1 MMARSLM
8 MKEHGCNPNFTKKFN
23 RALSYKDYIQ
33 SINSADFIAYL
44 DDKKWL
50 LAMDDLLFFCEKRI
64 KDSDYYEG

>member
-1 MMARSLM
+1 

-33 SINSADFIAYL
+33 SINGADFIAYL

>member
-1 MMARSLM
+1 
-8 MKEHGCNPNFTKKFN
+8 MKEQGCECNFTNKFN

-33 SINSADFIAYL
+33 SINSAGFIAYL
-44 DDKKWL
+44 EDKKWL

>member
-1 MMARSLM
+1 
-8 MKEHGCNPNFTKKFN
+8 MKEQGCNFTNQFN
-23 RALSYKDYIQ
+23 RVLSYKDYIQ

>member
-1 MMARSLM
+1 
-8 MKEHGCNPNFTKKFN
+8 MKEHGCECNFTNKFN
-23 RALSYKDYIQ
+23 RALSYKDYAQ

-50 LAMDDLLFFCEKRI
+50 LVMDDLLFFCEKRI

>member
-50 LAMDDLLFFCEKRI
+50 LGMDDLLFFCEKRI

>member
-1 MMARSLM
+1 MR
-8 MKEHGCNPNFTKKFN
+8 EHGCKCNFTNKFN
-23 RALSYKDYIQ
+23 RALTYKDYVQ

>member
-1 MMARSLM
+1 

-23 RALSYKDYIQ
+23 RPLSYKDYIQ

>member
-8 MKEHGCNPNFTKKFN
+8 MKEYGCNPNFTKKFD
-23 RALSYKDYIQ
+23 RVLTYRDYLQ

-50 LAMDDLLFFCEKRI
+50 LTIDDLLFFCEKRI

>member
-1 MMARSLM
+1 
-8 MKEHGCNPNFTKKFN
+8 MKEHGYECNFTNKFN
-23 RALSYKDYIQ
+23 RALSYKDYAQ

>member
-1 MMARSLM
+1 
-8 MKEHGCNPNFTKKFN
+8 MKEHGCECNFTNKFT
-23 RALSYKDYIQ
+23 RALSYKDYAQ

>member
-1 MMARSLM
+1 
-8 MKEHGCNPNFTKKFN
+8 MKEHGCNSDFTKKFN
-23 RALSYKDYIQ
+23 RALSYEDYIQ

>member
-1 MMARSLM
+1 MR
-8 MKEHGCNPNFTKKFN
+8 EHGCECNFTNKFN
-23 RALSYKDYIQ
+23 RALTYKDYTQ
-33 SINSADFIAYL
+33 SINSADFVSYL

>member
-1 MMARSLM
+1 

-50 LAMDDLLFFCEKRI
+50 LAINDLLFFCEKRI

>member
-1 MMARSLM
+1 MR
-8 MKEHGCNPNFTKKFN
+8 EHGCECNFTNKFN
-23 RALSYKDYIQ
+23 RALSYKDYAQ

>member
-1 MMARSLM
+1 M
-8 MKEHGCNPNFTKKFN
+8 MKEHGCNFTKKFN
-23 RALSYKDYIQ
+23 RALSYEDYIQ

-50 LAMDDLLFFCEKRI
+50 LAINDLLFFCEKRI

>member
-1 MMARSLM
+1 

-33 SINSADFIAYL
+33 SINSTDFIAYL

>member
-8 MKEHGCNPNFTKKFN
+8 MKEYGCECNFTNKFN
-23 RALSYKDYIQ
+23 RALSYKDYAQ

>member
-1 MMARSLM
+1 
-8 MKEHGCNPNFTKKFN
+8 MKEHGCNPNFAKKFN
-23 RALSYKDYIQ
+23 RALSYKDYVQ

>member
-1 MMARSLM
+1 
-8 MKEHGCNPNFTKKFN
+8 MKEHGCECNFTNKFN
-23 RALSYKDYIQ
+23 RALSYKDYAQ

-44 DDKKWL
+44 DYKKWL

>member
-8 MKEHGCNPNFTKKFN
+8 MKEHGCNSDFTKKFN
-23 RALSYKDYIQ
+23 RALSYKDYVQ

>member
-1 MMARSLM
+1 MVVTLILQ
-8 MKEHGCNPNFTKKFN
+8 KKFN
-23 RALSYKDYIQ
+23 RALSYKDYMQ

>member
-1 MMARSLM
+1 

-23 RALSYKDYIQ
+23 RALSYEDYIQ

-50 LAMDDLLFFCEKRI
+50 LAINDLLFFCEKRI

>member
-1 MMARSLM
+1 
-8 MKEHGCNPNFTKKFN
+8 MKEHGCNPNFTKKIN
-23 RALSYKDYIQ
+23 RALSYKDYVQ

>member
-1 MMARSLM
+1 
-8 MKEHGCNPNFTKKFN
+8 MKEHGCECNFTNKFN
-23 RALSYKDYIQ
+23 RALSYKDYAQ
-33 SINSADFIAYL
+33 SINSVDFIAYL

>member
-33 SINSADFIAYL
+33 SINGADFIAYL

>member
-1 MMARSLM
+1 
-8 MKEHGCNPNFTKKFN
+8 MKEHGCECNFTNKFN
-23 RALSYKDYIQ
+23 RALSYKDYAQ

-50 LAMDDLLFFCEKRI
+50 LSMDDLLFFCEKRI

>member
-1 MMARSLM
+1 
-8 MKEHGCNPNFTKKFN
+8 MKEHGCECNFTKKFN
-23 RALSYKDYIQ
+23 RALSYKDYAQ
-33 SINSADFIAYL
+33 SINSADFTAYL

>member
-1 MMARSLM
+1 
-8 MKEHGCNPNFTKKFN
+8 MKEQGCNFTNQFN

-44 DDKKWL
+44 EDKKWL

>member
-1 MMARSLM
+1 

-50 LAMDDLLFFCEKRI
+50 LGMDDLLFFCEKRI

>member
-1 MMARSLM
+1 MVVIVISQ
-8 MKEHGCNPNFTKKFN
+8 KKFN
-23 RALSYKDYIQ
+23 RALSYKDYVQ

>member
-1 MMARSLM
+1 
-8 MKEHGCNPNFTKKFN
+8 MKEHGCECNFTNKFN
-23 RALSYKDYIQ
+23 LALRYKDYAQ
-33 SINSADFIAYL
+33 SIYSADVIAYL

>member
-1 MMARSLM
+1 

-23 RALSYKDYIQ
+23 RDLSYKDYIQ

>member
-1 MMARSLM
+1 MVVIVISQ
-8 MKEHGCNPNFTKKFN
+8 KKFN
-23 RALSYKDYIQ
+23 RALSYKDYAQ

>member
-1 MMARSLM
+1 M
-8 MKEHGCNPNFTKKFN
+8 MKEHGCNCNFTKKFN
-23 RALSYKDYIQ
+23 RALSYKDYAQ

>member
-1 MMARSLM
+1 

-50 LAMDDLLFFCEKRI
+50 LDMDDLLFFCEKRI